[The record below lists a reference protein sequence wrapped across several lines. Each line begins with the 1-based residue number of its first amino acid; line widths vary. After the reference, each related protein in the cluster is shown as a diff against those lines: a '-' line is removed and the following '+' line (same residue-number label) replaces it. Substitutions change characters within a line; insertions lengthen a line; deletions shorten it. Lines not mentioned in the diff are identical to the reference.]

1 MGARLV
7 EQVRKW
13 ICEEIWMKMEVL
25 KSRRMD
31 ASARESKKYVR
42 NLENQWN
49 MLQSKNLSINQR
61 CNRKN
66 VWTKHKGL

>member
-31 ASARESKKYVR
+31 ASARESKKDVR
-42 NLENQWN
+42 NLENQ
-49 MLQSKNLSINQR
+49 
-61 CNRKN
+61 
-66 VWTKHKGL
+66 